1 MSNTSSATEGQNVN
15 SGPAFGFQSAASNSH
30 SVTGFGEASFG
41 SSPAV
46 CSGFV
51 ASSNIRPPAGFDFGF
66 GSKYTTSSTTSWNF
80 RAAALSSGIDY
91 ASATAVCNNAV
102 STSMTAFGTGG
113 TQFV

>member
-30 SVTGFGEASFG
+30 PVTGFGEASFG

-46 CSGFV
+46 CSGFA
-51 ASSNIRPPAGFDFGF
+51 ASSNISPPAGF

-80 RAAALSSGIDY
+80 
-91 ASATAVCNNAV
+91 
-102 STSMTAFGTGG
+102 
-113 TQFV
+113 